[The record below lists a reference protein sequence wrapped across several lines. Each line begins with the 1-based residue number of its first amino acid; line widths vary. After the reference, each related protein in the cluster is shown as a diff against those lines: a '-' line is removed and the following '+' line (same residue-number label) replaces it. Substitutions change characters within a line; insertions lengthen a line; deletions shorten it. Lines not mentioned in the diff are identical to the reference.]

1 MEGKESSVEFIFMVP
16 KKISEGSFFFFLKD
30 AEM

>member
-1 MEGKESSVEFIFMVP
+1 MEGKESSVESIFIVP
-16 KKISEGSFFFFLKD
+16 DKISEGSFFFFKD

>member
-1 MEGKESSVEFIFMVP
+1 MEGKESSVESIFIVP
-16 KKISEGSFFFFLKD
+16 DKISEGSFFFLKD